1 MLNDSALRSCQ
12 ARLVVAT
19 RFSVALMT
27 GNRQRD
33 PPFGGG
39 HNSAIGRSSS
49 RSKPVKRSALGRVAL
64 RAEPR
69 KPRVR
74 RLRYTACN
82 EKRLTLMNHDAASA
96 KRKQATQ
103 AIAMTSRRTSGKY
116 R

>member
-1 MLNDSALRSCQ
+1 MQNASALRSCQ

-19 RFSVALMT
+19 RFRVALIT

-39 HNSAIGRSSS
+39 HNSAIRRLSW
-49 RSKPVKRSALGRVAL
+49 RSKPVKLSAPGRAA

-69 KPRVR
+69 NPRVR

-96 KRKQATQ
+96 KRKQATL
-103 AIAMTSRRTSGKY
+103 ATAVTSKRR
-116 R
+116 